1 MEEPPVVQKEPAEVL
16 KFTRVTL
23 GTAQTKSRVI
33 ENEDLGGSDQ
43 VESKKGE

>member
-1 MEEPPVVQKEPAEVL
+1 MEELPVVQKEPAEVL
-16 KFTRVTL
+16 KSQEFTL
-23 GTAQTKSRVI
+23 GAAQTKSKVI

>member
-1 MEEPPVVQKEPAEVL
+1 MQKEPAEVL
-16 KFTRVTL
+16 KFTTVTL
-23 GTAQTKSRVI
+23 GTPQTKSKVV

>member
-1 MEEPPVVQKEPAEVL
+1 MQKEPVEVL

-23 GTAQTKSRVI
+23 GAAQTKSRVI